1 MKKTPVVL
9 LPALM
14 CNAGLFLHQI
24 QAMKEEADFFVPDL
38 TLDTDIRR
46 AAQRVLREAPDSFA
60 LAGVSMGGYVAFEI
74 MRQAPERVMKLAL
87 IDTSALPDTEGA
99 RRKRMNM
106 IETARETGM
115 KNIIRCVLPNLVAPQ
130 HLDDDMIC
138 RVLIYMADKVG
149 IQGYINQQKIIMSR
163 PDSFPLLPKI
173 ACPTVVFGGYQDKL
187 TPPDLMKKIAD
198 AIPNAVHAVI
208 ADSGHMSPLE
218 NPTAVTAVMRAW
230 LFGNRSETSAGKELE
245 ASRT

>member
-1 MKKTPVVL
+1 MEKTPVVL

-24 QAMKEEADFFVPDL
+24 QALKEEVDFFVPDL
-38 TLDTDIRR
+38 TLDTDIGSV
-46 AAQRVLREAPDSFA
+46 AERVLREAPDYFA
-60 LAGVSMGGYVAFEI
+60 LAGISMGGYIAFEI
-74 MRQAPERVMKLAL
+74 MRRAPERVKRLAL

-106 IETARETGM
+106 IETAREAGM
-115 KNIIRCVLPNLVAPQ
+115 KNIIHSVLPNLVAPK
-130 HLDDDMIC
+130 HLDNDMVC
-138 RVLIYMADKVG
+138 RVLLYMAEKVG

-163 PDSFPLLPKI
+163 PDSFPLLPGI
-173 ACPTVVFGGYQDKL
+173 TCPTLVFGGYQDKL

-218 NPTAVTAVMRAW
+218 NPAAVTAVMRAW
-230 LFGNRSETSAGKELE
+230 LFGNRSETSAAKEHE
-245 ASRT
+245 AASA